1 MGFLIIKNFFA
12 LKNTLYIK
20 KMEEKR
26 SDNKRKYKE
35 LVRVL
40 KEALSKILKKYRHR
54 AYKSRKK
61 LLKEIEDHP
70 VIGKIVK
77 DYKNLIFSKVIKSM
91 MTPAEVRY
99 YSNLEDLLD
108 FRFRRPTMMEQK
120 MIGDYVLPSWLFDSP
135 LPAEADIELYKDTTL
150 KGRLDMQG

>member
-35 LVRVL
+35 L
-40 KEALSKILKKYRHR
+40 KYRHR

-91 MTPAEVRY
+91 MTPAEV
-99 YSNLEDLLD
+99 
-108 FRFRRPTMMEQK
+108 TMFFHHGSSTVHCQQK
-120 MIGDYVLPSWLFDSP
+120 QTLNYIRIQPSR
-135 LPAEADIELYKDTTL
+135 AD
-150 KGRLDMQG
+150 